1 MSINPFSH
9 VRLAAPM
16 PGPAHLQ
23 VSAPLAASLQ
33 SATSSQVGGLQRIIQ
48 QNIRNSFNLLGTRN
62 WIA

>member
-16 PGPAHLQ
+16 PGPAP
-23 VSAPLAASLQ
+23 AAPPLAASLH